1 MPNSLVELTRFIR
14 EEVPS
19 GITRQQLLTTKPWL
33 DLAREGAESVEV
45 AKMLKECLP
54 LTGHQP
60 TNLDLLPAPLAL
72 SCESKP
78 SPPPPILSHSISFGL
93 ATRLSAI

>member
-1 MPNSLVELTRFIR
+1 VPNSLVELTRFIR

-45 AKMLKECLP
+45 AEGAWVNMRVWQMQTLAQTIRASTALYGKCAALSLCHRHTKEEVCP
-54 LTGHQP
+54 CI
-60 TNLDLLPAPLAL
+60 DLLW
-72 SCESKP
+72 CC
-78 SPPPPILSHSISFGL
+78 
-93 ATRLSAI
+93 